1 MRGREDKK
9 WRREGEEDRSR
20 GGEEKG
26 RKRGEVERT

>member
-9 WRREGEEDRSR
+9 WRREEEEERSR
-20 GGEEKG
+20 GGEKKG